1 MVDWICN
8 SGMVRVVLP
17 YISILGEPFLVRTF
31 YMLLR
36 WAWNERGQHSKTLY
50 DIMYTRPLNQDGLR
64 RRG

>member
-8 SGMVRVVLP
+8 SGKGYS